1 MSVESER
8 PPLPHPWLRGPVP
21 GVPRELQGVAHA
33 LQQTLEEVEEFTAGF
48 PDALLYV
55 RPAGL
60 AHTAFHLRH
69 IAGVIDRLFTTS
81 RGEAVSQAQRDAA
94 AGERSDEPGATTAE
108 LVASVRQQVERALE
122 QLRDTD
128 VTTLHEER
136 LVGSKRLPST
146 AYGLLFHAA
155 EHAQRHCG
163 QLLVTVRVVQ
173 QAADRSAP

>member
-1 MSVESER
+1 MSAESER
-8 PPLPHPWLRGPVP
+8 PPLPHAWLRGPVP
-21 GVPRELQGVAHA
+21 GVPTELHGVAHA

-48 PDALLYV
+48 PDELLFV
-55 RPAGL
+55 KPAGS

-81 RGEAVSQAQRDAA
+81 RGEPVSQAQRDAA
-94 AGERSDEPGATTAE
+94 ARERSDEPGATTAE
-108 LVASVRQQVERALE
+108 LVAAVREQVERALD

-128 VTTLHEER
+128 VATLYEAR
-136 LVGSKRLPST
+136 LVGSKQLPST

-173 QAADRSAP
+173 RDAGR